1 MTTITLAPE
10 ELAEIEARANAAT
23 PGPWEQTDGNI
34 WIDTREMVCCGRGY
48 YGCCGD
54 PDILGGQEIFAQSN
68 PTDANFIAHARADIP
83 ALLASH
89 KAQAAEIERLTRE
102 RDELRSLSPALYR
115 SRAAAAEAKV
125 AALEKAMEEIRDHS
139 ANQDMNHK
147 DFRVAA
153 YHAADAALG
162 AKP

>member
-1 MTTITLAPE
+1 MSDNTLTAE
-10 ELAEIEARANAAT
+10 ELVERLLYTVEIRTRHHANVNDPIAKESREA
-23 PGPWEQTDGNI
+23 
-34 WIDTREMVCCGRGY
+34 
-48 YGCCGD
+48 
-54 PDILGGQEIFAQSN
+54 
-68 PTDANFIAHARADIP
+68 ADM
-83 ALLASH
+83 L

-125 AALEKAMEEIRDHS
+125 AALERALEEIRDHS